1 MALTTAWIALRF
13 NPASGVWWSKIFF
26 AAGSGALG
34 FAFLRLV
41 LLQVYRDNL
50 VWYAA
55 WEELT
60 ELLFVLSAGLVLWIF
75 RHGLFFERVSSAPA
89 A

>member
-1 MALTTAWIALRF
+1 M
-13 NPASGVWWSKIFF
+13 
-26 AAGSGALG
+26 G
-34 FAFLRLV
+34 FGLFRLV

-55 WEELT
+55 WEEVT

-75 RHGLFFERVSSAPA
+75 RHGLFPYAPSRTVDELPGNSVS
-89 A
+89 